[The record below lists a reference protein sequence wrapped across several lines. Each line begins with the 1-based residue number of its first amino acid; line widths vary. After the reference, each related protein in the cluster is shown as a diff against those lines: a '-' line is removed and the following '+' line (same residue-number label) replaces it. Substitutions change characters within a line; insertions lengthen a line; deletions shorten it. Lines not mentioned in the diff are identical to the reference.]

1 MSISTPFVQRPVATA
16 LLTVALLAVGIVA
29 YFLLPVAALPEV
41 DVPTI
46 SVSVTYPGADPDVIA
61 SAIAQPLERQFA
73 TLPSVSEITSQN
85 GFGNSQITVQF
96 DLSRDADGA
105 AADVQSAISAAGG
118 QLPTDLPSPPT
129 YKKVNPA
136 DQPVI
141 LLGVWSD
148 TVLLPTVNEYAD
160 IYIAQQLSLLKGVA
174 QISIIGSQKYSPTI
188 RINPAELASR
198 GMGVET
204 LASTLASSTT
214 QRPLGTLQGPAV
226 AYVLGANSQVLDAG
240 GFARQIVT
248 YRNGAPVRVSD
259 LGNVTIGAE
268 QPLIASWVNSHRGVI
283 LAIQRQQ
290 GSNLINL
297 VDAIKGALPR
307 VTRGVPHSIH
317 VEQMSD
323 RSRSIRAAFRDVQL
337 TLLFTIVLVIIVIFL
352 FLRQFWATV
361 IPAVAIPLSIVAAFA
376 IMYVIGYSL
385 DNLSLMG
392 LTLAVGLVVDDA
404 VVMLENVVR
413 HVEAGEKPYEAAL
426 KGAGEIG
433 FTIISITI
441 SLIAVFLPIFLMSGV
456 VGRMFREFAAVV
468 TTAIVASALISLTL
482 TPMMA
487 SLFLSPSNKQGKGR
501 LYERLGRIHAYM
513 RKKYEHSLKVVL
525 RHRLVTMMVT
535 LALIVVTAWLMLT
548 LPTGFF
554 PNEDTGLIFVYTEG
568 AQNISFESL
577 SGHQREAENI
587 VLSDPDIESV
597 ASSIGPGGSTVAGNT
612 GRLFITLKPRGVRKS
627 SSEEVM
633 ARLRGRLS
641 QLPGIKAWLQSV
653 QNVRMGGRLSRAQYD
668 YTLQD
673 IDMQELNSWAPK
685 LEEKMHQVPGLVDVA
700 SDQETNGTRVFLN
713 VNRDK
718 AARLG
723 VTMGAIQQTL
733 YYAFGQRYVT
743 QIYAPLNTYHVLF
756 EVDPRFQQDPSALSR
771 IYVQGGNGSGQGAP
785 AGGAGLV
792 PLTEIASLRTVA
804 TPLAINHQ
812 GQFPSVTM
820 SFDLLPGTALGE
832 VARQISKATQ
842 DLHKP
847 PGMQAKLTG
856 TAGAFE
862 SALRT
867 QPFLI
872 LGAIFVVYIVL
883 GVLYESFVH
892 PMTIL
897 MSLPP
902 AGVGALLALKIFGF
916 DLSIVAIIGLIMLIG
931 IVKKNAI
938 MMIDFALVAQR
949 EQGKN
954 TEEAI
959 YQAAVLR
966 FRPIMMTSIAAIL
979 GALPIALGLGAGA
992 ELRKPLGVCVTAGL
1006 IVSQVLTLYTVPV
1019 TFIYFERFSQW
1030 ATDKVKRLRPAASER
1045 DDGLSGGQ
1053 GPSGKGDHGAGTA
1066 DAT

>member
-1 MSISTPFVQRPVATA
+1 MSISTPFIERPVATA
-16 LLTVALLAVGIVA
+16 LLTIALLAVGIVA

-61 SAIAQPLERQFA
+61 AAIAQPLERQFA
-73 TLPSVSEITSQN
+73 TLPNVSEITSQN
-85 GFGNSQITVQF
+85 GFGTSQITVQF
-96 DLSRDADGA
+96 DLSRGADGA
-105 AADVQSAISAAGG
+105 AADVQSAISAASG
-118 QLPTDLPSPPT
+118 QLPSDLPSPPT

-141 LLGVWSD
+141 LLGIWSD
-148 TVLLPTVNEYAD
+148 TLPLTTVNEYAD
-160 IYIAQQLSLLKGVA
+160 THIAQQLSLVKGVA
-174 QISIIGSQKYSPTI
+174 QINIIGAQKYSPTI

-198 GMGVET
+198 GLGVET

-214 QRPLGTLQGPAV
+214 ERPLGTLQGPRV
-226 AYVLGANSQVLDAG
+226 AYVLGANSQLLDAA
-240 GFARQIVT
+240 GFARQIVA

-259 LGNVTIGAE
+259 LGNVTVGVE
-268 QPLIASWVNSHRGVI
+268 QPLVASWVNSHRGVV
-283 LAIQRQQ
+283 LTIQRQQ
-290 GSNLINL
+290 GSNLIEL
-297 VDAIKGALPR
+297 VDAIRGALPR

-317 VEQMSD
+317 IEEMSD

-376 IMYVIGYSL
+376 IMYLIGYSL

-404 VVMLENVVR
+404 VVMLENIVR
-413 HVEAGEKPYEAAL
+413 HVEGGEEPHAAAV
-426 KGAGEIG
+426 KGAEEIS

-468 TTAIVASALISLTL
+468 TAAIVASALISLTL

-487 SLFLSPSNKQGKGR
+487 SLFLSPSDKERKGR
-501 LYERLGRIHAYM
+501 FYEWSGRIHAHM
-513 RKKYEHSLKVVL
+513 TKRYEHSLKFVL
-525 RHRLVTMMVT
+525 RHRFVTMMVT
-535 LALIVVTAWLMLT
+535 LALLVLTAWLMLT

-554 PNEDTGLIFVYTEG
+554 PNEDTGLIFVYTEA
-568 AQNISFESL
+568 AQNISFDSL
-577 SGHQREAENI
+577 SRHQREAEDI
-587 VLSDPDIESV
+587 VLSDAEIESV
-597 ASSIGPGGSTVAGNT
+597 AASIGPGGSTVAGNT
-612 GRLFITLKPRGVRKS
+612 GRLFITLKPKGVRKS

-633 ARLRGRLS
+633 ARLRARLN

-673 IDMQELNSWAPK
+673 LDMQELNRWAPK
-685 LEEKMHQVPGLVDVA
+685 LEQKMRQIPVLVDVT
-700 SDQETNGTRVFLN
+700 SDQETNGTRAMLII
-713 VNRDK
+713 NRDK

-733 YYAFGQRYVT
+733 YYAFGQRYLT
-743 QIYAPLNTYHVLF
+743 QVYTPLNTYHVLF

-771 IYVQGGNGSGQGAP
+771 IYVQGGSGNGSGSGGP
-785 AGGAGLV
+785 GGGGASLV
-792 PLTEIASLRTVA
+792 PLTEIASLRIVA
-804 TPLAINHQ
+804 TPLAVNHQ
-812 GQFPSVTM
+812 GQFPSVTI
-820 SFDLLPGTALGE
+820 SFDLLPGAALGE
-832 VARQISKATQ
+832 VAKQISQAAQ
-842 DLHKP
+842 SLNKP
-847 PGMQAKLTG
+847 PGVQARLTG

-862 SALRT
+862 AALRT
-867 QPFLI
+867 QPYLI
-872 LGAIFVVYIVL
+872 LGAIFVVYVVL

-1030 ATDKVKRLRPAASER
+1030 ATDKVKRLWPAASER
-1045 DDGLSGGQ
+1045 DDGNSGGR
-1053 GPSGKGDHGAGTA
+1053 GPSAGSA